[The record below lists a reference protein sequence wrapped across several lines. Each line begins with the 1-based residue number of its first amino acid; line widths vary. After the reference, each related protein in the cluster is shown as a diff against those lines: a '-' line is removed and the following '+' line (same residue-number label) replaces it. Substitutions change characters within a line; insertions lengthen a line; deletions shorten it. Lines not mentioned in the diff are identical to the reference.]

1 MLCGAGIAV
10 GSNVQCPRQQR
21 RTLLPLLA
29 AAMATGIGS
38 IAIPAAGTRIDRSAD
53 VCAQTCAWLQ
63 ILWVCT
69 CAQTYACHA
78 HAHTRA
84 RAHTRT
90 HTHIRTNSARRVLN
104 LSKSVHDRM
113 QLQTES
119 PPLKVGRFKS
129 QHGVKSASLEN
140 PLLKCDASNP
150 AIEACSKQVD
160 ARANEGLV

>member
-1 MLCGAGIAV
+1 VRRRHCCRQQCPMSATATADIAAIV
-10 GSNVQCPRQQR
+10 GGSNGDRNWQHCHSCR
-21 RTLLPLLA
+21 RNT
-29 AAMATGIGS
+29 
-38 IAIPAAGTRIDRSAD
+38 DRSAD

-113 QLQTES
+113 PLQTES